1 MRRSI
6 ILPKIATKLPSN
18 CSYIMHT
25 KSILYIIACFFSMAS
40 FAQVNGVIRG
50 NVRDKNLQEVII
62 GSVISV
68 DGTTNGTTTDAE
80 GNFKLILPVGTY
92 NLKASYLGY
101 TTLIKYNISVTSG
114 NAQTVNFELET
125 APSDLSE
132 VTVTFEKGKSAV
144 ATDMITPLSVQQLTT
159 EEIKSNPGGSF
170 DVSRVVQTLPGV
182 GGSGGGA
189 ARNDIIIRGGAPNE
203 NVYYVDGIEIPVL
216 NHFQT
221 QGSSGGAQGILN
233 VSFIED
239 VKLTSSAFDAKYDN
253 ALASTFV
260 IKQRQG
266 NPEKVSGNV
275 RLSFTEAVATLEGP
289 LGKKTD
295 YLISG
300 RKSYLD
306 YLFKLIDLPI
316 RPNFYDFQYK
326 VTHKINEKT
335 TLTALGIGA
344 IDNFSFGETRESS
357 PENEY
362 FRRSLPIINQWNY
375 TTGFTLKRLIN
386 KGYMNVALSRN
397 MFNNQLDRFED
408 AQYDDET
415 KRNFKL
421 RSQEIENKLRIDVNK
436 FINGWK
442 ISYGA
447 VGQYVKYNTNL
458 FNKLSSPLFDNSG
471 NTLFPGV
478 VIKFKSDMEFFK
490 YGAFGQVA
498 KNILNQKLL
507 VSFGVRTDM
516 NTFMKDGLNPLNTL
530 SPRLSLAYHLTPKFD
545 ITCSLG
551 SYYKTPSYTSLG
563 YKDANGEFVNKSLK
577 YIQSNHYVLGTQFLP
592 NEALRF
598 TLEGFYKQYNRYP
611 VSLANGTSLANQ
623 GADFGSVGSEA
634 VESTGKGE
642 TYGFE
647 FFVQQKLVKKIFYVF
662 SYTYVRSVYSGLD
675 NKLIASSWDNQH
687 LVSTTLGYLFG
698 KNWQLG
704 LKYRF
709 AGGTPY
715 TPFDLQ
721 SSQQNFALLG
731 TGALDYAKINS
742 KRLFDFH
749 QLDFRLD
756 KKINYKKTS
765 INIFIDFQN
774 ILMITQDSAPYYT
787 FKRKDDNSGFE
798 TTDGGPLKL
807 DGSNGIPV
815 ILNNTSKTVTPSIG
829 FTFEF

>member
-1 MRRSI
+1 MIYLFLVFASMGI
-6 ILPKIATKLPSN
+6 SG
-18 CSYIMHT
+18 
-25 KSILYIIACFFSMAS
+25 FS
-40 FAQVNGVIRG
+40 QINGVIRG
-50 NVRDKNLQEVII
+50 NVKDKNTQETII
-62 GSVISV
+62 GAVISI
-68 DGTTNGTTTDAE
+68 DGTTNGTTTDID
-80 GNFKLILPVGTY
+80 GNFKINVPVGTY

-101 TTLIKYNISVTSG
+101 TTLIKYNVSVTSG
-114 NAQTVNFELET
+114 NAQTVNFELE
-125 APSDLSE
+125 AASSDLNE
-132 VTVTFEKGKSAV
+132 VTVTFDKGKSAV

-239 VKLTSSAFDAKYDN
+239 VKLSSSAFDARYDN

-266 NPEKVSGNV
+266 NPEKLSGNV

-295 YLISG
+295 FLISG

-326 VTHKINEKT
+326 VTHKFNDKT
-335 TLTALGIGA
+335 TLTAIGVGA
-344 IDNFSFGETRESS
+344 IDNFSFGETKNAT

-362 FRRSLPIINQWNY
+362 LKRSLPIINQWNY

-386 KGYMNVALSRN
+386 KGYINFALSRN

-408 AQYDDET
+408 AQYNDET

-421 RSQEIENKLRIDVNK
+421 RSQEIENKFRMDVNK
-436 FINGWK
+436 YINGWK

-458 FNKLSSPLFDNSG
+458 FNKLSSAIYDSIG
-471 NTLFPGV
+471 NVIFPGLTAN
-478 VIKFKSDMEFFK
+478 FKSEMEFFK

-498 KNILNQKLL
+498 KNVFNEKLL
-507 VSFGVRTDM
+507 VSLGLRTDM
-516 NTFMKDGLNPLNTL
+516 NSFMKDGNNPLNTL
-530 SPRLSLAYHLTPKFD
+530 SPRLSLAYHATKKID
-545 ITCSLG
+545 ITG
-551 SYYKTPSYTSLG
+551 SIGTYYKIPTYTNLG
-563 YKDANGEFVNKSLK
+563 YKDANGEFVNKSMK
-577 YIQSNHYVLGTQFLP
+577 YIQANHYVLGTQFLP
-592 NEALRF
+592 KESLRF
-598 TLEGFYKQYNRYP
+598 TLEGFYKQYSNYP
-611 VSLANGTSLANQ
+611 VSKSNGTSLANQ
-623 GADFGSVGSEA
+623 GTDFGSIGSEA
-634 VESTGKGE
+634 IQSTGKGE

-662 SYTYVRSVYSGLD
+662 SYTFVRSRYSGID

-687 LVSTTLGYLFG
+687 LISTTLGYKFG

-715 TPFDLQ
+715 TPFDLNA
-721 SSQQNFALLG
+721 SQQNYALLG
-731 TGALDYAKINS
+731 TGVLDYNNINS
-742 KRLFDFH
+742 QRLKNFN
-749 QLDFRLD
+749 QLDFRLG
-756 KKINYKKTS
+756 KKFNFKKTS
-765 INIFIDFQN
+765 LNLFLDFQN
-774 ILMITQDSAPYYT
+774 VLMSVQYGAPYYT
-787 FKRKDDNSGFE
+787 FKRNADNSGFE
-798 TTDGGPLKL
+798 TTDGQPLKT
-807 DGSNGIPV
+807 DSSNGVPV
-815 ILNNTSKTVTPSIG
+815 ILKNESKTVTPSIG
-829 FTFEF
+829 VTFEF